1 MAHESPEHKTLAKNI
16 ANALRTTAAGAVLW
30 MVAGCTRDE
39 VKNIVQNDDA
49 QGVVDSRQ
57 PLVPEKTEQGRNI
70 PSVANLRTMVSL
82 AEEDYRDQCKLSET
96 ILSYH
101 KIGIEGEVI
110 PRSNIHDLATNTESC
125 R

>member
-1 MAHESPEHKTLAKNI
+1 
-16 ANALRTTAAGAVLW
+16 

-70 PSVANLRTMVSL
+70 PSVANLRKVVSL